1 MRFIFIIV
9 FICMSCFSFAQKKE
23 IDKAKDNIKS
33 RTNLE
38 QSEKTLRSILSDS
51 IHRGDIKVV
60 QTLAEVMKTQYEVA
74 NEKFYLKEKVDTS
87 SFFHLTRRMFLCYEN
102 LDSLEATPD
111 AKGRIKIKSR
121 KKNANYLSAIRRNL
135 YNGGLFFVGHADYLS
150 AYSMMDTYLDCN
162 YQPLFSDIFKTEN
175 ADLSSDNAAFWTL
188 FCGFMLNRPD
198 SALKYKDLALADK
211 SQQSKTLRY
220 LSEVYQLKKDT
231 ANYVSAL
238 LAGFDEGSE
247 PDYFFTRLMDYY
259 NDTNKLDS
267 AMMVINKGL
276 SRDKENGLYLF
287 AKSNVLLNQGY
298 YQECIDLSNKL
309 LERNDSIADVNYNA
323 GVSYLNM
330 ALSLEASSKPQK
342 KQDAAVIDCYKKAL
356 PYLEKYRSLVP
367 NNPEKWAQ
375 SLYNIYYKL
384 NMGRKFEEIS
394 KILMNMRN

>member
-1 MRFIFIIV
+1 M
-9 FICMSCFSFAQKKE
+9 
-23 IDKAKDNIKS
+23 
-33 RTNLE
+33 
-38 QSEKTLRSILSDS
+38 
-51 IHRGDIKVV
+51 
-60 QTLAEVMKTQYEVA
+60 
-74 NEKFYLKEKVDTS
+74 
-87 SFFHLTRRMFLCYEN
+87 
-102 LDSLEATPD
+102 
-111 AKGRIKIKSR
+111 
-121 KKNANYLSAIRRNL
+121 
-135 YNGGLFFVGHADYLS
+135 
-150 AYSMMDTYLDCN
+150 
-162 YQPLFSDIFKTEN
+162 
-175 ADLSSDNAAFWTL
+175 
-188 FCGFMLNRPD
+188 
-198 SALKYKDLALADK
+198 ALADK

-259 NDTNKLDS
+259 NDANKLDS